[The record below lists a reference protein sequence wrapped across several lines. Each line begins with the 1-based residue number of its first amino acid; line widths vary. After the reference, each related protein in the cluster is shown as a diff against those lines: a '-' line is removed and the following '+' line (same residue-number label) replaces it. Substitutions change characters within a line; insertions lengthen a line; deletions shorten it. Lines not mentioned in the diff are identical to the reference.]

1 MQDNSDL
8 LISVDVETAGPYPG
22 RFSMLAI
29 GACLVADPTIT
40 FYAELQ
46 PLTPDVDP
54 HALAISG
61 LSMQGLLAHGLA
73 PAEAM
78 LQFAKWV
85 QSACPPGSRP
95 VFVGMNA
102 AFDWMFV
109 NDYFHRYLGYNPFGH
124 SALDIKAFYAGRTGA
139 QWSETSLRHIV
150 ARYGGAPAL
159 SHNALAD
166 AVDQAALMR
175 ALLAEQPPALNHP
188 PAPGNGDAP

>member
-1 MQDNSDL
+1 MQHHSDL
-8 LISVDVETAGPYPG
+8 LFSVDVETAGPYPG
-22 RFSMLAI
+22 RFSLLSI

-40 FYAELQ
+40 FYVELQ

-54 HALAISG
+54 QALAISG
-61 LSMQGLLAHGLA
+61 LSMEGLLARGLA
-73 PAEAM
+73 PADAM
-78 LQFAKWV
+78 FQFAEWV
-85 QSACPPGSRP
+85 QSVCPPGARP

-109 NDYFHRYLGYNPFGH
+109 NEYFHRYLGYNPFGH

-139 QWSETSLRHIV
+139 RWSETSLRHIV

-188 PAPGNGDAP
+188 PAPGNGDTP